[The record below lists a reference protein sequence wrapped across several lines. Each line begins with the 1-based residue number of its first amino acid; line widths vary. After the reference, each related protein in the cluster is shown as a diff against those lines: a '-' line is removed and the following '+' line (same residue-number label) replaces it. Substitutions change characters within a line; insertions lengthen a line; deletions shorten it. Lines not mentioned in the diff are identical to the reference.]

1 VRFSLAVTSFVTR
14 QQTYSTSSG
23 ISTKMDYRARTYRLG
38 TLTSYRCQ
46 LSLAIPPWYIHT
58 TDGWPGCV
66 GIGSYLKYQ
75 VPRPLE
81 KKLGVLQRSRMRQDC
96 TLSYGLSLSHRR
108 PCINDAVYHNQQILS
123 ETCARRIVLLKLL
136 TDTKHARPF
145 CDSRATC
152 FIPNMHSMPEPH
164 RNLVII
170 FRRET
175 LEWWATR
182 R

>member
-1 VRFSLAVTSFVTR
+1 MFYNAVECVRTAHC
-14 QQTYSTSSG
+14 
-23 ISTKMDYRARTYRLG
+23 RTDFENNNCDR
-38 TLTSYRCQ
+38 
-46 LSLAIPPWYIHT
+46 PP
-58 TDGWPGCV
+58 C
-66 GIGSYLKYQ
+66 
-75 VPRPLE
+75 
-81 KKLGVLQRSRMRQDC
+81 
-96 TLSYGLSLSHRR
+96 SLSHRR
-108 PCINDAVYHNQQILS
+108 PCISDAVYHNQQILS

-182 R
+182 RWKSLRICLSVSIECTNVTDR